1 MTEIVITGI
10 GTTTP
15 LGGDLASTWTGL
27 VAGRSGVSRITE
39 DWAAE
44 LPARIA
50 AFVAVDPS
58 EKIDRVKARRL
69 DRSAQLALIAAEE
82 AWTDAGFDWDAA
94 AGAQVD
100 PETLLVSIASGI
112 GGLHSLL
119 NNWDAHRDKG
129 YRRVSPFTIPMLMAN
144 APASNVGIQIHAK
157 AGVHTP
163 VSACASSNE
172 AISLAMD
179 QLRLGRAEIAVV
191 GGTES
196 TIHPL
201 PMAAFGQMQA
211 LSRRNDEPERASRP
225 WDRGRDGFVM
235 GEGSAVM
242 VIETLEHAKA
252 RGASIYATLA
262 GSGISADSH
271 DIVQPDP
278 SGAGQSKA
286 MLKALANAGLNA
298 SDIRHVNAHG
308 TSTPQG
314 DVTEA
319 GSIRAALGTAT
330 DQVVVTS
337 TKSMTGHLLGGA
349 GALETVATVMALR
362 ERMAPPTINL
372 DDPEPGLEIDIA
384 ANVARPLPAGD
395 LAAVNNSFGFGGANV
410 AVVVT
415 NANQTRSGAL

>member
-1 MTEIVITGI
+1 MTEIVITGL
-10 GTTTP
+10 GATTP
-15 LGGDLASTWTGL
+15 LGGDLASTGAGL
-27 VAGRSGVSRITE
+27 LAGKSGVTRIHE
-39 DWAAE
+39 EWAEE
-44 LPARIA
+44 LPAKIA
-50 AFVAVDPS
+50 ASVAVDPS
-58 EKIDRVKARRL
+58 EVIERVRARRL
-69 DRSAQLALIAAEE
+69 DRSTQLALIAAQE
-82 AWTDAGFDWDAA
+82 AWTDAGFDWDAEA
-94 AGAQVD
+94 SEGVD
-100 PETLLVSIASGI
+100 PQRLIVSLASGI

-119 NNWDAHRDKG
+119 NNWDVQRDKG

-144 APASNVGIQIHAK
+144 APAANVGMQVHAK

-172 AISLAMD
+172 AIALALD
-179 QLRLGRAEIAVV
+179 QLRLGRADMAVV
-191 GGTES
+191 GGTEA

-225 WDRGRDGFVM
+225 WDVDRDGFVM
-235 GEGSAVM
+235 GEGSAIM

-252 RGASIYATLA
+252 RGAKIYGTLA
-262 GSGISADSH
+262 GAGITADSH

-278 SGAGQSKA
+278 SGEGQFGAMRKA
-286 MLKALANAGLNA
+286 IIDAGLQA
-298 SDIRHVNAHG
+298 SDIKHVNAHG

-319 GSIRAALGTAT
+319 GSIRHGLGDAT
-330 DQVVVTS
+330 DGCVVTS

-349 GALETVATVMALR
+349 GALETVASVLALR
-362 ERMAPPTINL
+362 DRMVPPTINL
-372 DDPEPGLEIDIA
+372 ENPEPGLGIDIA
-384 ANVARPLPAGD
+384 ANVARQLAATGD

-415 NANQTRSGAL
+415 NANITD